1 MALIGPSLLDLQHIT
16 NTTLDKISGIFS
28 AEGIGYLLGSLVSGI
43 MFQKFS
49 SAIMFTISSV
59 VSAVII
65 IAIPFCSIFGVMIVM
80 FASKGIFDAFVESS
94 K

>member
-1 MALIGPSLLDLQHIT
+1 MLDLQHTT
-16 NTTLDKISGIFS
+16 NTTLDEISGIFS

-43 MFQKFS
+43 MFQKFN
-49 SAIMFTISSV
+49 SAILFTISSV

-65 IAIPFCSIFGVMIVM
+65 IAIPLCSLFEIMIFM